1 MSAHAE
7 RPQWQTMS
15 KSDFD
20 ARLASTWTLDIPT
33 GPVRIAAAPDASGT
47 PALFGEA
54 APPVHTDRTRL
65 REPKDAQGQEP
76 LF

>member
-1 MSAHAE
+1 MSARTE
-7 RPQWQTMS
+7 RPQWQTMT

-20 ARLASTWTLDIPT
+20 ARLPSTWTLDIPT
-33 GPVRIAAAPDASGT
+33 GPVRIAAIPDASGT

-54 APPVHTDRTRL
+54 APPVQASPTRPC
-65 REPKDAQGQEP
+65 RQRDVQGQEP

>member
-7 RPQWQTMS
+7 RPQWQMMT
-15 KSDFD
+15 KYDFD
-20 ARLASTWTLDIPT
+20 ARLPSTWTLDIPT
-33 GPVRIAAAPDASGT
+33 GPARIAAVPDASGT

-54 APPVHTDRTRL
+54 APPSRAGRTHSC
-65 REPKDAQGQEP
+65 EPKDTQGQEP